1 MSIQETTGEGGSGR
15 GGRRSI
21 DCCHFEQPVLGAVTR
36 GAEAALD
43 GQDEIA
49 TGSFAFC
56 QTASSSSASA
66 SAPRHQSIA
75 NDGRAV
81 AARLGRFIG
90 HYHEVALVSD
100 RISSAAHVI
109 SAAGRNDDDERIGG
123 DHDDDQQENGQDEPS
138 E

>member
-66 SAPRHQSIA
+66 SAPRHPIA
-75 NDGRAV
+75 NAGRAV

-90 HYHEVALVSD
+90 HFHEVAFVSG
-100 RISSAAHVI
+100 RISSAHVI
-109 SAAGRNDDDERIGG
+109 SAAGRNDDDDDERIGG
-123 DHDDDQQENGQDEPS
+123 DDDDQQENGQDEPS